1 MGSTGDKETGT
12 GAMAIGEA
20 GSITT
25 NSPTENAPI
34 TVPLDEPLT
43 NPVFAFTATNN
54 GGNQFTIRLTDQVLD
69 ADGNTTAFTFII
81 EEWEYHDGPH
91 PATET
96 INWLA
101 IEEGVHTLPD
111 GRVIEAGTTATS
123 SDGSSTS
130 FAGSF
135 TDPPVVLTSVMSN
148 NDTTTV
154 DSDPLN
160 ITTGGFD
167 LTLQEE
173 EAQDGVHASETVGW
187 IAIQAGGDGS
197 AGTAAT
203 HDGVDENT
211 DTLNLGASFA
221 NAVVLGETQTINGG
235 DTATV
240 VIDSQ
245 TDSTVSLFVEEEASQ
260 DSELNHT
267 NETVGVVAFED
278 GLIPC
283 FVAGT
288 RIATQLGEE
297 RVEDLQPGHN
307 LPLWGGGMGRVRLVL
322 QRTLN
327 RHDLQNYPHLRP
339 VRITAGALGQGL
351 PKRDLCVS
359 PQHRMLVASPV
370 ARRMFG
376 EAEVLIAATR
386 LTELPGIFVDEDV
399 ETVTYVH
406 VVMAQH
412 RVIYAEGCPS
422 ESLFTGPEALKSLTE
437 AARKELFQLFPD
449 LAIRRGDP
457 DPARLIPQGRQ
468 QKQLIARIG
477 KNARRLLDPKVVDL
491 RHKQHTTSPIS
502 ARSLHQLHL

>member
-1 MGSTGDKETGT
+1 
-12 GAMAIGEA
+12 MAIGEA
-20 GSITT
+20 GSVTT

-34 TVPLDEPLT
+34 TVTLDEPLT

-69 ADGNTTAFTFII
+69 AEGNTTSFTFII
-81 EEWEYHDGPH
+81 EEWEYHDGAH

-101 IEEGVHTLPD
+101 VEEGVHTLPD

-123 SDGSSTS
+123 STGSSAS
-130 FAGSF
+130 FNGSF

-160 ITTGGFD
+160 ITAGGFD

-203 HDGVDENT
+203 HGGVDEQV
-211 DTLNLGASFA
+211 DTLGLGATFS
-221 NAVVLGETQTINGG
+221 NAVILGETQTINGG

-245 TDSTVSLFVEEEASQ
+245 TNASVDLFIEEEASQ
-260 DSELNHT
+260 DSELNHI
-267 NETVGVVAFED
+267 NETVGVIAFED

-283 FVAGT
+283 FAAGT
-288 RIATQLGEE
+288 FIRTLHGEE
-297 RVEDLQPGHN
+297 RVEHLQPGHS
-307 LPLWGGGMGRVRLVL
+307 LPLWDGGTGRVRLIL
-322 QRTLN
+322 QRALTAA
-327 RHDLQNYPHLRP
+327 DLQKYPHLRP
-339 VRITAGALGQGL
+339 IRISAGALGQGL
-351 PKRDLCVS
+351 PKRDLLVS
-359 PQHRMLVASPV
+359 PQHRMLVASPI

-376 EAEVLIAATR
+376 AAEVLIAATR
-386 LTELPGIFVDEDV
+386 LTELPGIYVDESV
-399 ETVTYVH
+399 ETITYVH
-406 VVMAQH
+406 VVMARHQ
-412 RVIYAEGCPS
+412 VIYAEGCPS

-449 LAIRRGDP
+449 LAIRRSDP
-457 DPARLIPQGRQ
+457 EPARLIPKHKQ
-468 QKQLIARIG
+468 QKRLVARMG
-477 KNARRLLDPKVVDL
+477 KNARPPLDRKVVDL
-491 RHKQHTTSPIS
+491 SAQPLRKDRCAATTSHV
-502 ARSLHQLHL
+502 ASLAALNR